1 MSEQVPRCMSVEVTR
16 RWRDLAEKRRAYLV
30 ELYESGR
37 WKHYYTE
44 DQLIA
49 RMREAI
55 NLAET
60 WDRLSAGPGGP
71 HRVAAE

>member
-1 MSEQVPRCMSVEVTR
+1 MSEQILRCMSAEITR
-16 RWRDLAEKRRAYLV
+16 RWRDLAEKRRAHLV

-37 WKHYYTE
+37 WKRYYTE

-55 NLAET
+55 NLSET
-60 WDRLSAGPGGP
+60 WERLSGGPGGL
-71 HRVAAE
+71 RRLAAE